1 MRYQGSVAYDMG
13 AEPRRRERVSQEP
26 RRSFEVVPG
35 GGLDAR
41 ARRGVSPQFV
51 ARVRAALA
59 VAALVI
65 ALGLVRVVLSSATV
79 SLLEQNTALA
89 EEVETAQALS
99 TDLRIERSVLSSN
112 ARISRIAT
120 QNYGMVLPSERL
132 TVDLDATAASQGDAT
147 DGGDQAPSDG
157 EAAQPADATGG
168 NAAVD

>member
-1 MRYQGSVAYDMG
+1 MRYQGSEAYAYD
-13 AEPRRRERVSQEP
+13 AATEPRRRERASQEP
-26 RRSFEVVPG
+26 LRSFEVVPG

-51 ARVRAALA
+51 ARVRAAVA

-79 SLLEQNTALA
+79 AVLEQNASLA
-89 EEVETAQALS
+89 EQIESAQTLS
-99 TDLRIERSVLSSN
+99 TDLRVERSVLSSN

-120 QNYGMVLPSERL
+120 QNYGMTLPSERL
-132 TVDLDATAASQGDAT
+132 TVDLGDGAEGQG
-147 DGGDQAPSDG
+147 APEAGEAPADG
-157 EAAQPADATGG
+157 EAAQPTDATGG

>member
-1 MRYQGSVAYDMG
+1 M
-13 AEPRRRERVSQEP
+13 
-26 RRSFEVVPG
+26 
-35 GGLDAR
+35 
-41 ARRGVSPQFV
+41 
-51 ARVRAALA
+51 
-59 VAALVI
+59 I

-89 EEVETAQALS
+89 EEIETAQALS

-132 TVDLDATAASQGDAT
+132 TVDLDATADAT
-147 DGGDQAPSDG
+147 DEGGQAASDG